1 MSGEEA
7 LGYKPSKYQ
16 EKIFD
21 FIVHGNGN
29 CVISACAGSGKTST
43 CIASLKLIDK
53 KRKCLFLA
61 FNKSIASEIS
71 NKLNG
76 VENVDVRTSHSLGLA
91 IIKDNVNNPIEIDEY
106 KYRTYIKSNII
117 ELTDDEELKEIKK
130 RKLTSIIDNVSQ
142 LVDLSR
148 LNMCQTS
155 KEIRCIADK
164 YGIPILFDEDKIV
177 EKVLYWGLSV
187 LDRIDYTDMLWF
199 PIELSMNTSK
209 FKKDFIF
216 IDECQ
221 DQSLLSIELFLKC
234 FKRGTRFVAVGDEK
248 QCQPKGTKILLSNGQ
263 EKNIEDLK
271 VGDKL
276 VSYNVKSS
284 CKFKG
289 YYSSEES
296 YKRNNIYA
304 DEVTEIESHIA
315 DKIIKIK
322 TQNGFVSA
330 YTPEHI
336 CYSRFNINECFGK
349 YVLYIMVDKRGY
361 YRIGIT
367 QLFKNGGTH
376 FGLSNRMVVEK
387 CNRAW
392 ILDIYDNDHDAR
404 VNEILYSMKYQ
415 IPQII
420 FNVDHVN
427 SNKNVKGMKY
437 GYEDIDYIYKELGDL
452 TPNVKKCLEE
462 FHRDFNFP
470 FHILNDNTYRHS
482 KYHISEIRACNL
494 FPKYMEVG
502 TFLGETRNRTHG
514 LRRPNNKEYRL
525 SYDVIDKIE
534 YEYSKPVYSI
544 NVSGNNNYVADKIL
558 THNCINAFA
567 GASEEAFKFMCD
579 YKNTVVFELPV
590 CYRCPRKVIALAK
603 DFTTNII
610 ERDGVDEG
618 NIIYGNSLLNV
629 QEGDMVLCRT
639 KSPLLLAYTM
649 LISNGI
655 KCYIAG
661 REYEQ
666 KLKKTISKIK
676 EEQLNKDLK
685 DVGLFAM
692 LYDEL
697 FNERNNIMRKTG
709 LDYRDATLSPYIRD
723 IYDIIKS
730 LEVISNDIT
739 TKEELMARLEEVFKE
754 DVDSVVLS
762 TIHKSKGLEANN
774 VHILCKSSMPMK
786 SAKKDWEIASE
797 ENLIYV
803 AYTRAKKTLT
813 FISEKEIKPFGAID
827 NPDAILEELEL
838 IENVVCKLLDKEP
851 INQADKVQLSRFN
864 ISSGLT
870 KIELNIIDENKV
882 ELGSV
887 KNFNNIDDSDL
898 LNELEELM

>member
-91 IIKDNVNNPIEIDEY
+91 IIKDNIDNHIEIDEY

-117 ELTDDEELKEIKK
+117 ELSEDDELKETKK

-234 FKRGTRFVAVGDEK
+234 FKRGSRFISVGDEN
-248 QCQPKGTKILLSNGQ
+248 Q
-263 EKNIEDLK
+263 
-271 VGDKL
+271 
-276 VSYNVKSS
+276 
-284 CKFKG
+284 
-289 YYSSEES
+289 
-296 YKRNNIYA
+296 A
-304 DEVTEIESHIA
+304 
-315 DKIIKIK
+315 
-322 TQNGFVSA
+322 
-330 YTPEHI
+330 
-336 CYSRFNINECFGK
+336 INQFC
-349 YVLYIMVDKRGY
+349 
-361 YRIGIT
+361 
-367 QLFKNGGTH
+367 
-376 FGLSNRMVVEK
+376 
-387 CNRAW
+387 
-392 ILDIYDNDHDAR
+392 
-404 VNEILYSMKYQ
+404 
-415 IPQII
+415 
-420 FNVDHVN
+420 
-427 SNKNVKGMKY
+427 
-437 GYEDIDYIYKELGDL
+437 
-452 TPNVKKCLEE
+452 
-462 FHRDFNFP
+462 
-470 FHILNDNTYRHS
+470 
-482 KYHISEIRACNL
+482 
-494 FPKYMEVG
+494 
-502 TFLGETRNRTHG
+502 
-514 LRRPNNKEYRL
+514 
-525 SYDVIDKIE
+525 
-534 YEYSKPVYSI
+534 
-544 NVSGNNNYVADKIL
+544 
-558 THNCINAFA
+558 

-590 CYRCPRKVIALAK
+590 CHRCPRKVIALAK

-739 TKEELMARLEEVFKE
+739 TKEELMSRLEEVFKE

-813 FISEKEIKPFGAID
+813 FISENEIKPFGAID

-870 KIELNIIDENKV
+870 KIDLNIIDENKV

-898 LNELEELM
+898 LSELEELM